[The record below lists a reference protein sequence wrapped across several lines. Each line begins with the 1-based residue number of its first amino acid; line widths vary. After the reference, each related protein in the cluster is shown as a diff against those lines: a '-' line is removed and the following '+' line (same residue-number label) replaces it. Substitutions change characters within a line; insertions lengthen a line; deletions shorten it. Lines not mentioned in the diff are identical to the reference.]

1 MPATEDCSLRLKFR
15 GRQSVIQ
22 LPSKPR
28 RSGTLFAR
36 AALEHGLR
44 FTQMEA
50 DWASWVLDELDKRG
64 D

>member
-1 MPATEDCSLRLKFR
+1 M
-15 GRQSVIQ
+15 IQ
-22 LPSKPR
+22 LPWKPH